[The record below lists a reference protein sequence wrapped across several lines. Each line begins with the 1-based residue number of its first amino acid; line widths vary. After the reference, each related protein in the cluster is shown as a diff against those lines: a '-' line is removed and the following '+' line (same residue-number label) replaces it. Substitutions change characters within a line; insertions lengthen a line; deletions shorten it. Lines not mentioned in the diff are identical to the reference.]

1 MDILIDENLL
11 FHYIAALILKVF
23 PEIVFIP
30 EVYDKY
36 FRKKQRHWIVQYFMI
51 NWLYQNKK
59 FEIINSLYSENYFLM
74 REINNFKFKIIKD
87 QEYSKI
93 FIKSLLVNK
102 DCLVALQGVYL
113 DPSIISRDSLDITN
127 SNEYVRHIISQD
139 TNNSAVSNSKSSK

>member
-1 MDILIDENLL
+1 
-11 FHYIAALILKVF
+11 
-23 PEIVFIP
+23 
-30 EVYDKY
+30 
-36 FRKKQRHWIVQYFMI
+36 MI

-59 FEIINSLYSENYFLM
+59 FEIINSLSSENYFLM

-113 DPSIISRDSLDITN
+113 DPFIISRDSLDVTN
-127 SNEYVRHIISQD
+127 SNEYVRYIISQD
-139 TNNSAVSNSKSSK
+139 TNNYINHTLTHSLSIQSSQLFFDINFWDKNKYKELIMCFRLFFQYRNIDPSKWLFWV